1 MHAVVGIFQT
11 IEDARRGGREIF
23 RVVPRAH
30 VRLVSPTATGAEID
44 TLPTDDAEQ
53 PGMGAAVGGVVGGA
67 AGAALASLLVPPVGA
82 AALAGI
88 AGGALL
94 GAGGGAVAGDVV
106 EEKLSFGVP
115 HDELLVYEEA
125 VRRGRALVVA
135 AAGTSEEADAAR
147 EALEAAGAQSVD
159 AAREDWAV
167 GLRDVDGE

>member
-23 RVVPRAH
+23 RVVPRAR
-30 VRLVSPTATGAEID
+30 VRLVSPTATDAEID

-67 AGAALASLLVPPVGA
+67 AAAAIATLLVPPVGA
-82 AALAGI
+82 GALAGI

-94 GAGGGAVAGDVV
+94 GVGGGAMAGDVV

-135 AAGTSEEADAAR
+135 VTTTPEEADAAR
-147 EALEAAGAQSVD
+147 EALEAAGAQSVN

-167 GLRDVDGE
+167 GLRNVDGE

>member
-11 IEDARRGGREIF
+11 IEDARRGGRAIF
-23 RVVPRAH
+23 RVVPGAH
-30 VRLVSPTATGAEID
+30 VRIVSPTATGAKID

-94 GAGGGAVAGDVV
+94 GAGAGAVAGDVV

-125 VRRGRALVVA
+125 VRRSRALVVA
-135 AAGTSEEADAAR
+135 ATASSEEADAAR
-147 EALEAAGAQSVD
+147 NALKAAGAQSVD

-167 GLRDVDGE
+167 GLRDAGGE

>member
-1 MHAVVGIFQT
+1 MHAVVGIFET
-11 IEDARRGGREIF
+11 IQDARRGGREVF
-23 RVVPRAH
+23 RVAPRAH

-53 PGMGAAVGGVVGGA
+53 PGMGAAVGGVIGGA
-67 AGAALASLLVPPVGA
+67 AGAALASLLVPPIGA

-94 GAGGGAVAGDVV
+94 GAGSGAVAGDVA

-115 HDELLVYEEA
+115 HDELLVYQEA

-135 AAGTSEEADAAR
+135 ATTSSEEADAAR
-147 EALEAAGAQSVD
+147 DALKAAGAQSVD
-159 AAREDWAV
+159 VAREDWAV
-167 GLRDVDGE
+167 GLHDADGK